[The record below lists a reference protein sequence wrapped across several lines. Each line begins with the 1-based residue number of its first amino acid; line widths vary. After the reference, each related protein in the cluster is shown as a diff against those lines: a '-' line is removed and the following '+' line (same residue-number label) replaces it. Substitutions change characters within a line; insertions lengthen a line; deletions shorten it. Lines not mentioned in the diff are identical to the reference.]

1 MFGGSIAQWALQVIT
16 GQAAKLSRL
25 LSQLLDISRL
35 EAGKLTLERQP
46 TDLAVLVEQIVS
58 GRDPS

>member
-46 TDLAVLVEQIVS
+46 TDLAILVEQIVS

>member
-46 TDLAVLVEQIVS
+46 TDLALLVEHILS
-58 GRDPS
+58 GRYPS